1 MLCDINFFW
10 FYIRLIVVV
19 KGYLVINFKNIFIY
33 DIVINVFK
41 WIFLEINYY
50 IIKEDLISLG

>member
-33 DIVINVFK
+33 DIVINVYK
-41 WIFLEINYY
+41 LIF
-50 IIKEDLISLG
+50 